1 MQQNNQEK
9 DLSANNQQVY
19 QNQQAT
25 QQPPVNKARQQAI
38 NEGID
43 FDNPT
48 DEEIERMRELSK
60 QSPYGLQEP
69 TQMSPNE

>member
-1 MQQNNQEK
+1 M
-9 DLSANNQQVY
+9 
-19 QNQQAT
+19 
-25 QQPPVNKARQQAI
+25 NKARQQAI